1 MKNTKTKTKRETKE
15 YSVTGRRW
23 NWWLRRGSCGLAQRA
38 PTMECPPFCTFLSF
52 RFDSLRWWADLKHL
66 VFGEKGT
73 KNMKH
78 LVYGSASCG
87 GARPVR
93 GWRWTPCGAPLSRS
107 LVSAA
112 MVWEEPSS
120 GFLARRNGIVER
132 MYLRRHCLMQSAAAV
147 IGWKWWCLRL
157 HHFGNP
163 RGAEESKR
171 ENERGTI
178 RERK

>member
-15 YSVTGRRW
+15 YSVTGRRR

-38 PTMECPPFCTFLSF
+38 PTTKY
-52 RFDSLRWWADLKHL
+52 LKHL

-87 GARPVR
+87 GDRP
-93 GWRWTPCGAPLSRS
+93 SS
-107 LVSAA
+107 LVVELGVPV

-120 GFLARRNGIVER
+120 GFLARRNGTVER
-132 MYLRRHCLMQSAAAV
+132 MYLRRHCLMQFAAAV
-147 IGWKWWCLRL
+147 VGWKWWCLRL
-157 HHFGNP
+157 HHFKNP
-163 RGAEESKR
+163 RGAEESKK
-171 ENERGTI
+171 ENERATI